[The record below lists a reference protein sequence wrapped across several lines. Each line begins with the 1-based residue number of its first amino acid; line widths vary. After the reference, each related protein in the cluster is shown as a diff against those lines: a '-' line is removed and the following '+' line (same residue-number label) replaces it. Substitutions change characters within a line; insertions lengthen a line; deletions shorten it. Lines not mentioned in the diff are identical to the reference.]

1 MTITVTRDRTAEM
14 RHVAQVRAHRIP
26 VDELA
31 AVGGEDSG
39 PTPHDLYDAALAS
52 CKALTV
58 LWYANRK
65 GIPVEDIA
73 VTVER
78 DDADER
84 KGTYRLR
91 TSLALTGPLTA
102 AQRRGTARRRR
113 QVSGAQAD
121 DAGRPPRSSPN
132 CAAGGSLTPM
142 PIEQLLPPRAKDLG
156 GGFTVRRLLPAFP
169 RQAVGPFV
177 FFDHFGPIT
186 TRPGRPT
193 TTCGR
198 IRTSVSRRSL
208 ICSRARCCTG
218 TAWAACSASSP
229 ARSTG

>member
-1 MTITVTRDRTAEM
+1 MTITVTRDRTGRM

-31 AVGGEDSG
+31 PAGGEDSG

-91 TSLALTGPLTA
+91 TSLSLSGALTP
-102 AQRRGTARRRR
+102 AQREELLAVAGKCP
-113 QVSGAQAD
+113 VHKLMAQATTEIVTEL
-121 DAGRPPRSSPN
+121 
-132 CAAGGSLTPM
+132 AADGS
-142 PIEQLLPPRAKDLG
+142 
-156 GGFTVRRLLPAFP
+156 
-169 RQAVGPFV
+169 
-177 FFDHFGPIT
+177 
-186 TRPGRPT
+186 
-193 TTCGR
+193 
-198 IRTSVSRRSL
+198 
-208 ICSRARCCTG
+208 
-218 TAWAACSASSP
+218 
-229 ARSTG
+229 